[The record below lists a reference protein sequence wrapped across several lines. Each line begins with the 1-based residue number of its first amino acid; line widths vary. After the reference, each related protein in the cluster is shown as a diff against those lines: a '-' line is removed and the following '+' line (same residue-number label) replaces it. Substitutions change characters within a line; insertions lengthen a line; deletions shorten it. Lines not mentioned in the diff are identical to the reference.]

1 MVDGEVRGQHV
12 QAGAGEQFLEV
23 CHMVQT
29 QVMEGDDGGS
39 GDMTFLDNLASSMR
53 SSNTDTLILTI

>member
-1 MVDGEVRGQHV
+1 
-12 QAGAGEQFLEV
+12 
-23 CHMVQT
+23 MVQT